1 MLTLI
6 AIVVVSLVVFK
17 VTTPEERA
25 NASQRGLAFAR
36 IAWQYGREELE
47 PFHAALRAR
56 TPTLVATPLIV
67 GAMIAVFLLVPA
79 SASVSDGPRTTNG
92 EWWRLATA
100 MLAHAGLIGL
110 IVDAVAIAQLGSIVE
125 RLVGRFAFA
134 TAFVASGLLAA
145 LTAVATYPL
154 VAWQGP
160 AAAIAGLYGF
170 LAISLVA
177 GLLNRSEI
185 SIPLT
190 AVKRAAPVAVLFL
203 LANAARLAAFPL
215 SSVVGMA
222 VGMATAI
229 AVATNVSERKPET
242 RRVAMALGASFI
254 ILLGLGVPLR
264 GILDVAPEL
273 QRVVSLETQT
283 VEIYGKAAAA
293 YRKGKV
299 EPTDLANT
307 IDTTI
312 LPMLQEADARL
323 AGLHHVPDEKARL
336 VADARHFLELRE
348 RSWTL
353 LAESLRQQA
362 RTEAQPRVVDTASR
376 ARAQAWHRSLATARG
391 KAEAAEREALDALK
405 RVDVER

>member
-25 NASQRGLAFAR
+25 NASQRALTFAR
-36 IAWQYGREELE
+36 FVWQYGRGELE

-56 TPTLVATPLIV
+56 TPRLVATPLII
-67 GAMIAVFLLVPA
+67 GAMIAAFLLVPA

-100 MLAHAGLIGL
+100 MLAHAGLIAL

-125 RLVGRFAFA
+125 RLVGRFAFT
-134 TAFVASGLLAA
+134 TAFVAAGLLAA

-154 VAWQGP
+154 AAWQGP
-160 AAAIAGLYGF
+160 APAIAGLYGF
-170 LAISLVA
+170 LAVSWVA
-177 GLLNRSEI
+177 GLLNRSDI

-190 AVKRAAPVAVLFL
+190 AMKRAAPVAVLFFL
-203 LANAARLAAFPL
+203 VNVARLAAFPL
-215 SSVVGMA
+215 SSVVGIL
-222 VGMATAI
+222 VGIATAI
-229 AVATNVSERKPET
+229 AVATNVSEQKPET

-254 ILLGLGVPLR
+254 ILLGMGVPLR
-264 GILDVAPEL
+264 GILDVTPEL
-273 QRVVSLETQT
+273 QRVVSLESQT
-283 VEIYGKAAAA
+283 VDIYSKAAAG

-299 EPTDLANT
+299 EPTELANT
-307 IDTTI
+307 IDMKI
-312 LPMLQEADARL
+312 LPMLQDEDARL
-323 AGLHHVPDEKARL
+323 AGLRHVPDEKAPL
-336 VADARHFLELRE
+336 VADARHFLELRT

-353 LAESLRQQA
+353 LAGSLRQQA
-362 RTEAQPRVVDTASR
+362 QTAAQPRVVDTASR

-391 KAEAAEREALDALK
+391 NAEAAEREALDALK